1 MALTGQEKY
10 LIETLKD
17 YEMSVDDTIG
27 ILAILKTVQQRD
39 EFLDWIVQNHT
50 ATEREIIRAEL
61 PSPFNFTSMLEIAC

>member
-50 ATEREIIRAEL
+50 ATEREIM
-61 PSPFNFTSMLEIAC
+61 NKVGEIVKNSH

>member
-17 YEMSVDDTIG
+17 YGMSVDDTIG
-27 ILAILKTVQQRD
+27 IMSFLKTPQMKD

-50 ATEREIIRAEL
+50 ATEREIM
-61 PSPFNFTSMLEIAC
+61 NKVGEIVKNSH

>member
-39 EFLDWIVQNHT
+39 EFLDWIVQNYT
-50 ATEREIIRAEL
+50 ATEREIM
-61 PSPFNFTSMLEIAC
+61 NKVGEIVKNSH

>member
-17 YEMSVDDTIG
+17 YGMSVDDTIG

-39 EFLDWIVQNHT
+39 ECLDWIVQNHT
-50 ATEREIIRAEL
+50 ATEREIM
-61 PSPFNFTSMLEIAC
+61 NKVGEIVKNSR